1 MFPAPQK
8 RSIYSNDSVPLIEC
22 HTMYNRGRAFKQI
35 THYTGSTELA
45 LKSLQCRLQETLGP
59 LVSRKTAAVTT
70 GVVSATWNWR
80 ISRLVSI
87 TL

>member
-1 MFPAPQK
+1 MGRSTSEIYLSGNQSLLKNPPA
-8 RSIYSNDSVPLIEC
+8 
-22 HTMYNRGRAFKQI
+22 
-35 THYTGSTELA
+35 YTGSTELA

-59 LVSRKTAAVTT
+59 LVSRKRAAVTT